1 MRLFDFNDVKVAL
14 ASVSGL
20 GNWALEIDMILKV
33 LISLASLVYIVLK
46 IRELLKNKTKK
57 S

>member
-46 IRELLKNKTKK
+46 IRGLIKIKK
-57 S
+57 

>member
-1 MRLFDFNDVKVAL
+1 MKLLDFNDVKVAL

-20 GNWALEIDMILKV
+20 GNWALEIDTILKV